1 MSYTDFR
8 RRCQAGETSCTETVS
23 AFLSRIDDNTHLNA
37 FLSVQREEALR
48 RAEESDTR
56 FRSGSARPLEGM
68 VVALK
73 DNMSLRGLPM
83 TCGSKIL
90 ENFQPVYNATVA
102 DRLIDAGAVII
113 GKTNM
118 DEFAMGSSNENSA
131 YGAVQHPISS
141 DYVPGGS
148 SGGSAV
154 AVAASLAHASLGSDT
169 GGSIR
174 QPAALTGVVGFKPT
188 YGRVS
193 RYGLV
198 AFASSLDQIG
208 PFTTTVEDTALV
220 FDAMS
225 GRDEQDSTT
234 VPMAPSSTAST
245 LSEQLPQPLSIAIL
259 SDDQLEGCHPDVLAA
274 YRRAIEV
281 FRSAGATIVQHTMQH
296 TEAYIPTYYIIATA
310 EASSNLARFDGVRYG
325 VRIPAAEGQDMMTAT
340 RSAFGSEVKRRI
352 MLGTY
357 VLSSGYYD
365 AYYNKALKVRRLI
378 HDSYQEL
385 FTRASLLL
393 LPTSPT
399 PAFRRGEKTADPI
412 AMYLSD
418 MYTVSA
424 NLSGNPAISIPAGL
438 SAEGLPIGVQ
448 LQADHFGEDLLLRG
462 AAWLEKALKSQE
474 L

>member
-8 RRCQAGETSCTETVS
+8 RQCQAGETSCAETVS
-23 AFLSRIDDNTHLNA
+23 SFLSRIDDNSHLHA
-37 FLSVQREEALR
+37 FLSVQRDEALR
-48 RAEESDTR
+48 RAEESDSR
-56 FRSGSARPLEGM
+56 FGSGSARQLEGM
-68 VVALK
+68 VIALK

-90 ENFQPVYNATVA
+90 EHFQPVYNATVA
-102 DRLIDAGAVII
+102 NRLMDAGAVII

-131 YGAVQHPISS
+131 FGPVQHPLNS
-141 DYVPGGS
+141 DFVPGGS

-154 AVAASLAHASLGSDT
+154 AVAASLSHASLGSDT

-174 QPAALTGVVGFKPT
+174 QPAALCGVVGFKPT
-188 YGRVS
+188 YGRIS

-220 FDAMS
+220 FDAIS
-225 GRDEQDSTT
+225 GNDASDATT
-234 VPMAPSSTAST
+234 APMAPANTTAA
-245 LSEQLPQPLSIAIL
+245 LGNPLPQPLSIAII
-259 SDDQLEGCHPDVLAA
+259 SDEQLDGCHPDVIAA
-274 YRRAIEV
+274 YRRAIEA
-281 FRSAGATIVQHTMQH
+281 FRSTGASIVQHTMQH
-296 TEAYIPTYYIIATA
+296 TEAYIPTYYILATA

-325 VRIPAAEGQDMMTAT
+325 YRAPEVEGQDMMTAT
-340 RSAFGSEVKRRI
+340 RAAFGSEVKRRI

-418 MYTVSA
+418 IYTVSA

-438 SAEGLPIGVQ
+438 SADGLPVGVQ
-448 LQADHFGEDLLLRG
+448 LQADHFCEDILLRG
-462 AAWLEKALKSQE
+462 AAFIEQALAQ
-474 L
+474 

>member
-8 RRCQAGETSCTETVS
+8 RRCQAGETSCTDTVS
-23 AFLSRIDDNTHLNA
+23 TFLARIAEMSHLNA
-37 FLSVQREEALR
+37 FLAVQGQEEALR
-48 RAEESDTR
+48 QAEASDAR

-73 DNMSLRGLPM
+73 DNMSYRGMPM
-83 TCGSKIL
+83 TCASAIL
-90 ENFQPVYNATVA
+90 DKFQPVYNATVA
-102 DRLIDAGAVII
+102 DRLADAGAIII

-131 YGAVQHPISS
+131 FGAVQHPLNSE
-141 DYVPGGS
+141 YVPGGS

-154 AVAASLAHASLGSDT
+154 AVAAALSHASLGSDT

-174 QPAALTGVVGFKPT
+174 QPAALCGVVGFKPT

-208 PFTTTVEDTALV
+208 SFAATVEDTTLV

-225 GRDEQDSTT
+225 GNDPNDSTT
-234 VPMAPSSTAST
+234 AVMPPCKTAEA
-245 LSEQLPQPLSIAIL
+245 LREPLPEALVVAVL
-259 SDDQLEGCHPDVLAA
+259 AEEQLEGCHPDVIAS
-274 YRRAIEV
+274 YRRAIEA

-296 TEAYIPTYYIIATA
+296 TETYIPSYYILATA

-325 VRIPAAEGQDMMTAT
+325 LRTPIVEGQDMMTTT
-340 RSAFGSEVKRRI
+340 RSAGFGPEVKRRI

-365 AYYNKALKVRRLI
+365 AYYNKALKVRRII
-378 HDSYQEL
+378 HDSYQQL
-385 FTRASLLL
+385 FTKASLLL
-393 LPTSPT
+393 MPTSPT

-418 MYTVSA
+418 IYTVSA
-424 NLSGNPAISIPAGL
+424 NLSGNPAISIPAGTT
-438 SAEGLPIGVQ
+438 AEGLPVGVQ

-462 AAWLEKALKSQE
+462 AAFLERAFA
-474 L
+474 